1 MHVPT
6 SKKEI
11 VFFFEVYH
19 LCLQILFLKVSS
31 VYNFHEMYLTLAC
44 LYPISS
50 NKYHNSGDFPLT
62 KLKPLFSEHETP
74 NKPLPCSECFAMM
87 FLRLY
92 TGLLRKSSG
101 SILFPQSISYR
112 NIQTQLPHSYL
123 TSVMA
128 FQISIQ
134 ADYILPHKATLT
146 G

>member
-1 MHVPT
+1 M
-6 SKKEI
+6 
-11 VFFFEVYH
+11 
-19 LCLQILFLKVSS
+19 LFLKVSS
-31 VYNFHEMYLTLAC
+31 VCNFHEMYLTLAC

-50 NKYHNSGDFPLT
+50 NNYHNSGDFPLT
-62 KLKPLFSEHETP
+62 KLKPQIFSEHETP

-101 SILFPQSISYR
+101 SILFPQCISYR

-123 TSVMA
+123 TSYMA
-128 FQISIQ
+128 FRRSIQ
-134 ADYILPHKATLT
+134 ADYIPPHKATLT